1 MKVSHDFFPGIRYK
15 AIERNNTIL
24 EGKVSQEICV
34 CLFEG
39 LFKWRKT
46 GGDRTGTSGGD
57 TQRAEQTR
65 TTQSAGNKHGAQQ

>member
-39 LFKWRKT
+39 WVYMMGLIDMFLRLLLFL
-46 GGDRTGTSGGD
+46 
-57 TQRAEQTR
+57 
-65 TTQSAGNKHGAQQ
+65 